1 MLRVAGAVALAVA
14 TLLACCSADL
24 HQDQDMSVGEHRSGD
39 YDTNGHKPRNL
50 EPVSGGHL
58 VREVRELRQF
68 PYFMGRRFEYGSP
81 YGGKRDPW
89 PLASPI
95 EYGYYGE
102 GLPKRNFDE
111 IDRSNLDNFVKKRNF
126 DEIDQTSMPF
136 PFKRFYHLYGPN
148 NLDTPVSNFDKKRYR
163 PDYPMDEIDL
173 SQFPIG
179 SKRAYDF
186 PAAHPLR

>member
-1 MLRVAGAVALAVA
+1 MMRTGGAVTLALA
-14 TLLACCSADL
+14 TLLVCCSANL
-24 HQDQDMSVGEHRSGD
+24 HQDQDVSVGEHRTGD
-39 YDTNGHKPRNL
+39 YDTNGQKPRNL
-50 EPVSGGHL
+50 DPLGGGHL
-58 VREVRELRQF
+58 VREVRELRHS
-68 PYFMGRRFEYGSP
+68 PYFTGRRFEFVSP

-89 PLASPI
+89 SPI
-95 EYGYYGE
+95 EYGYYGD
-102 GLPKRNFDE
+102 GYPKRNFDE
-111 IDRSNLDNFVKKRNF
+111 IDRSNLNNLVKKRNF

-148 NLDTPVSNFDKKRYR
+148 NLDSPVSNFDKKRYR

-186 PAAHPLR
+186 SATHHQR